1 MICTFLLS
9 VPLLEILFYSIV
21 FSLFM
26 LFPFNYVNPLYMV
39 FLKMDKKS
47 LLLLFENLHLI
58 ILMMYI
64 LKSHQSP
71 RRRLLVLLRVLK
83 HANLQN

>member
-1 MICTFLLS
+1 
-9 VPLLEILFYSIV
+9 
-21 FSLFM
+21 M

-47 LLLLFENLHLI
+47 LLLLFKNLHLI

-71 RRRLLVLLRVLK
+71 RRRLLVLLRVLNMQTCK
-83 HANLQN
+83 IKTMINMHM